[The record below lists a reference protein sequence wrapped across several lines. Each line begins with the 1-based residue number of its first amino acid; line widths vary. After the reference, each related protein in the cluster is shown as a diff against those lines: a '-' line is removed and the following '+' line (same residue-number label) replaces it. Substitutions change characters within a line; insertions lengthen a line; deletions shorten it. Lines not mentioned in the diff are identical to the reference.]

1 MRVAGEIYNP
11 MARFIILIGM
21 IYSLFSCQTD
31 SKSVSNQNLQDSDS
45 LRPMVL
51 DTAMY
56 IGKGNQIVKAT
67 FDTLSAALKTTI
79 ATQGIEGALKYCNV
93 AAFPITNLYATSNK
107 AMVKRIS
114 LKNRNDNNKPDSLGT
129 RMLTLYE
136 NEKSKAQILKEKIV
150 FDGEAIHYFKP
161 ILVQALCLNC
171 HGQVGKTL
179 NAKNYAV
186 ITKLYPND
194 KAVDYQLNELRG
206 AWQITFRKN

>member
-21 IYSLFSCQTD
+21 ICSLFSCQTD
-31 SKSVSNQNLQDSDS
+31 STSVSNQNLQDS

-129 RMLTLYE
+129 SMLTLYE

-179 NAKNYAV
+179 DAKNYAV

-206 AWQITFRKN
+206 AWHITFRKN